1 MNHIRDLQEK
11 LSALHFELEEED
23 DAGQRYSK
31 SFYFSHSRVELVK
44 KAQFALYALSILE
57 YGYFLTFH

>member
-31 SFYFSHSRVELVK
+31 SFISLILGLNLLK
-44 KAQFALYALSILE
+44 KLQLLFMHFQFLNMVIS
-57 YGYFLTFH
+57 